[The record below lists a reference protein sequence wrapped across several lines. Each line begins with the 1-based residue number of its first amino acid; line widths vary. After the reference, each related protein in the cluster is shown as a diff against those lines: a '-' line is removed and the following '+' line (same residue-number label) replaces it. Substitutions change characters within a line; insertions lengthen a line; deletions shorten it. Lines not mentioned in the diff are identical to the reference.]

1 MRIALLIA
9 LIFCS
14 CQSSRKAGKSDDEF
28 DKALKESEAKRSEKL
43 DFLADEKLP
52 NEEYIVTDSAV
63 ISTDD
68 FVEIR
73 PERFAAFR
81 VQIFAGTPEN
91 AFKTITEFTSRDSLK
106 PAYVIQDT
114 LDGLWRVWIG
124 DCQDRK
130 EADTLKATLIAAGYA
145 GAWVVEMKSAAT
157 EFVEKKLWWLQL
169 GSFQSRAAAE
179 KAMERVP
186 AADDRRID
194 IREIQGTF
202 KLRVGGYPDRSK
214 ADQLKK
220 EFTDF
225 KGAFV
230 VQDP

>member
-14 CQSSRKAGKSDDEF
+14 CQSSRRAGKSDEEF
-28 DKALKESEAKRSEKL
+28 DKALKESEANEKL

-52 NEEYIVTDSAV
+52 NEEYIVTDSAA
-63 ISTDD
+63 IPTDD

-91 AFKTITEFTSRDSLK
+91 AFRTITDFTSRDSLK
-106 PAYVIQDT
+106 PAYVIKDSS
-114 LDGLWRVWIG
+114 DGLWKVWIG

-130 EADTLKATLIAAGYA
+130 EADTLKAALIAGGYA
-145 GAWVVEMKSAAT
+145 GAWVYEMKTASATMIT
-157 EFVEKKLWWLQL
+157 EEKLWWLQL

-186 AADDRRID
+186 AADDRRVV
-194 IREIQGTF
+194 IREIQGSF
-202 KLRVGGYPDRSK
+202 KLRVGGYPDRTR

-220 EFTDF
+220 DFTDF

-230 VQDP
+230 VQDL

>member
-14 CQSSRKAGKSDDEF
+14 CQSSRRAGKSDEAF
-28 DKALKESEAKRSEKL
+28 DKALKESEANEKL

-63 ISTDD
+63 VPPDD

-81 VQIFAGTPEN
+81 VQIFAGTPTN
-91 AFKTITEFTSRDSLK
+91 AFRTMTDFTSRDSLK
-106 PAYVIQDT
+106 PAYVIQDSS
-114 LDGLWRVWIG
+114 DGLWKVWIG

-130 EADTLKATLIAAGYA
+130 EADTLKAALIAAGYA
-145 GAWVVEMKSAAT
+145 GAWVYEMKTASAT
-157 EFVEKKLWWLQL
+157 MMSEEKLWWLQL

-186 AADDRRID
+186 AADDRRVV
-194 IREIQGTF
+194 IREIQGSF
-202 KLRVGGYPDRSK
+202 KLRVGGYPDRTQ

-220 EFTDF
+220 DFTDF

-230 VQDP
+230 VQDL